1 MPTSPTLSLA
11 HPLRGLGAT
20 GILFGLRTTAAT
32 LVALWLAMGLQL
44 DTPRWAAWTVM
55 SLALPTRG
63 AVAAKGLW
71 RAGGTLLGLAGG
83 LIAVAIF
90 AQSAIAMG
98 LFLAT
103 WFALNAYVGGSLA
116 GLAAYGAALSGLTTG
131 LVVILSASAPLSIF
145 NIALARAA
153 DIFLGLACVYV
164 ASTIAESMQGP
175 PPTTALES
183 VPSPNPAQVTG
194 NAVRAF
200 VAVGLSWAIWMAT
213 AWPSGGI
220 FVVFAG
226 VVVIFFATMPDPD
239 RRVSAYL
246 WGVALGQGLGLFVKY
261 LLLDAQSSF
270 GLLAAILTPFLFIGA
285 VGMTDQRTAGPAIGY
300 NLSFL
305 LAVEPANPMQYD
317 LAGSLNEAAAIFA
330 GIAFGLAA
338 YRIVL
343 PENLWRIAR

>member
-1 MPTSPTLSLA
+1 MS
-11 HPLRGLGAT
+11 
-20 GILFGLRTTAAT
+20 
-32 LVALWLAMGLQL
+32 VKLQ
-44 DTPRWAAWTVM
+44 V
-55 SLALPTRG
+55 
-63 AVAAKGLW
+63 
-71 RAGGTLLGLAGG
+71 
-83 LIAVAIF
+83 
-90 AQSAIAMG
+90 
-98 LFLAT
+98 
-103 WFALNAYVGGSLA
+103 
-116 GLAAYGAALSGLTTG
+116 
-131 LVVILSASAPLSIF
+131 
-145 NIALARAA
+145 
-153 DIFLGLACVYV
+153 
-164 ASTIAESMQGP
+164 
-175 PPTTALES
+175 
-183 VPSPNPAQVTG
+183 
-194 NAVRAF
+194 
-200 VAVGLSWAIWMAT
+200 
-213 AWPSGGI
+213 